1 VAGLG
6 KDEARLAALH
16 REPPR
21 ELAGVLIA
29 PVRRLGIHLGVQ
41 FLQLARERGGL
52 LPAEQLERY
61 PGRGHGHLP
70 RLSYAQVRMRLFPG
84 SYIERSEVTAG

>member
-16 REPPR
+16 REPAR
-21 ELAGVLIA
+21 ELPGVVIT

-41 FLQLARERGGL
+41 FL
-52 LPAEQLERY
+52 
-61 PGRGHGHLP
+61 
-70 RLSYAQVRMRLFPG
+70 
-84 SYIERSEVTAG
+84 